1 MASNTD
7 YRQKWLRPMLTMLT
21 SHSFLLL
28 LGFSMG
34 LPFLWMV
41 LTSFKDGKEVQARD
55 WIPGYRNEVVVK
67 DFTDSAAL
75 LSKWKN
81 PLDPVSVYIR
91 AKLFDKTR
99 ETPEMREMREM
110 LDEAD
115 LTQPPSKKLL
125 DAVITNINRTI
136 IPAVDFYEPSRFA
149 HLELGP
155 DIVKLIETAKQARME
170 VCERSRMN
178 RLLLQ
183 SAYGPLI
190 VKSEHRVFHAENY
203 SNVFK
208 ELRYGA
214 LKGVKVGHWEW
225 WQY

>member
-41 LTSFKDGKEVQARD
+41 LASFKDGKEIQARD

-67 DFTDSAAL
+67 DFTDSATL

-81 PLDPVSVYIR
+81 PPDSDSISVYIR
-91 AKLFDKTR
+91 SKLSDETR
-99 ETPEMREMREM
+99 EA
-110 LDEAD
+110 LDKAD
-115 LTQPPSKKLL
+115 LTQPPSEKLL
-125 DAVITNINRTI
+125 DAVIVDLNGEV

-149 HLELGP
+149 NLELGP
-155 DIVKLIETAKQARME
+155 DVVKFIETAKQARME

-190 VKSEHRVFHAENY
+190 VKSEHRIFHTENY
-203 SNVFK
+203 SNVF
-208 ELRYGA
+208 
-214 LKGVKVGHWEW
+214 
-225 WQY
+225 